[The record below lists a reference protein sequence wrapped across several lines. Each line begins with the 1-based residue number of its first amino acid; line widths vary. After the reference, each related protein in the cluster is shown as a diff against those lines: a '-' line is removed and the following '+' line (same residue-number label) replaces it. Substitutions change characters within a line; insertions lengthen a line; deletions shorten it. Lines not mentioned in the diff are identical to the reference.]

1 MQKTIICLFGLL
13 CFAFISGCI
22 TKRGTGL
29 NTGNLIKG
37 PDGIWRLKGAEYPE
51 KKTPPIKIDPIK
63 IDPIKIDPIKIDPIE
78 IKQPPSKPVKF
89 PPVKVKPTEFTPKS
103 AIGKVPPVDVKG
115 AKGEPST
122 FQPTVRE
129 AVTNLPPHTPINLI
143 PNLPESEEN
152 VEIKVENSHNIEE
165 ITTGKLIMT
174 YLIIFLLLTVFY
186 QGWVIHSKLKSK
198 PEPKPKRRNT
208 SKKAVKK
215 TIESKSK
222 RASVLAAKKTGKKK
236 AAKKKK

>member
-51 KKTPPIKIDPIK
+51 KKTPPIKIDPI
-63 IDPIKIDPIKIDPIE
+63 E
-78 IKQPPSKPVKF
+78 IKQPPSKPVEF
-89 PPVKVKPTEFTPKS
+89 PPIKVKPSEFTPKS
-103 AIGKVPPVDVKG
+103 AVGKVPPVDVKG
-115 AKGEPST
+115 SKGELST

-129 AVTNLPPHTPINLI
+129 TVTNLPPHTPINLI

-174 YLIIFLLLTVFY
+174 YLIIFLLLTVAY
-186 QGWVIHSKLKSK
+186 QGWVIHSKLKNRPA
-198 PEPKPKRRNT
+198 PEPTKRNT

-215 TIESKSK
+215 SIQSKSK